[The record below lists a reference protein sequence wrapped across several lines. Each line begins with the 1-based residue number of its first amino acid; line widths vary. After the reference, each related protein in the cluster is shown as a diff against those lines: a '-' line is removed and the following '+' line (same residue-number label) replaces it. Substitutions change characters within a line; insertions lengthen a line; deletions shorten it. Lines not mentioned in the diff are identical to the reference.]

1 MVVTE
6 FTDNN
11 NSNVFYVETAHESYA
26 CIILVKER
34 IGGASASARVA
45 GFLGACQRPKRSS
58 QPATHKYRMPL
69 PQFTGTS
76 TSRLLSI

>member
-1 MVVTE
+1 MVTE

-11 NSNVFYVETAHESYA
+11 NSNVFYVETAHVSEALALAWPVS
-26 CIILVKER
+26 
-34 IGGASASARVA
+34 SAHANGQSEAA
-45 GFLGACQRPKRSS
+45 S

-69 PQFTGTS
+69 PLPLPQFTGAA